1 MKKKLFP
8 ILILLLVA
16 GGFAWTFLTAPDAIE
31 DTNGPDNYNLQVLND
46 FDIIDGDMGMTGG
59 ISVKEDLIG
68 SGLTIS
74 SKGFTGVYD
83 ILWANYIGKS
93 DITLDLTALTVTEG
107 NFKACLMLDDEIVE
121 VIPFNQEDPFY
132 HFRLDDVNGL
142 FVLRLAGESAA
153 FQFSITE
160 DEYGRFEHP

>member
-1 MKKKLFP
+1 MKKKLFV
-8 ILILLLVA
+8 LVILLVVL
-16 GGFAWTFLTAPDAIE
+16 GGTALSLLTAPDAIE
-31 DTNGPDNYNLQVLND
+31 DTNGPDNYNLQVIND
-46 FDIIDGDMGMTGG
+46 FDIIDCDMGMTGG

-68 SGLTIS
+68 SGITIS

-107 NFKACLMLDDEIVE
+107 NFKAVLMLDDEIVE

-132 HFRLDDVNGL
+132 SFRLDDVNGL
-142 FVLRLAGESAA
+142 FVLRLAGESAV
-153 FQFSITE
+153 FQFSISE
-160 DEYGRFEHP
+160 HEYERFEHP